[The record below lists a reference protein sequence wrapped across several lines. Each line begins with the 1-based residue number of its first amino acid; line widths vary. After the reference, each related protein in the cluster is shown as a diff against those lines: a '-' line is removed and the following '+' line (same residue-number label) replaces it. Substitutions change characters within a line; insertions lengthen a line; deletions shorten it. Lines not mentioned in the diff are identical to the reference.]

1 MTTMTTAVKAN
12 NKVKRM
18 TSDKIF
24 KFQVPITGAHTI
36 EARSGKL
43 SDTIAIRKVDKPN
56 PAYSVTGGEVV
67 NWFDRPDELER
78 AGYYSILDSM
88 EAIKQSPAGAALL
101 ARMMAK
107 VTASYGDVAKSVT
120 LPAAVQR
127 QMDKMPLQSL
137 LKQAGKAVTPEM
149 AQRLNN
155 ALNQIPRVS

>member
-1 MTTMTTAVKAN
+1 M
-12 NKVKRM
+12 
-18 TSDKIF
+18 
-24 KFQVPITGAHTI
+24 
-36 EARSGKL
+36 
-43 SDTIAIRKVDKPN
+43 
-56 PAYSVTGGEVV
+56 V

-137 LKQAGKAVTPEM
+137 LKQAGKAVTP
-149 AQRLNN
+149 RW
-155 ALNQIPRVS
+155 PSGSTTH